1 MPSVLENILK
11 DKLLEVSDLKK
22 NHALPININPSDRD
36 FKKALLEKKTS
47 FILECKKA
55 SPSKGLIRKDFDLL
69 KIAKTYEKF
78 ASCISVL
85 ADSKYFLG
93 SYENI
98 KIVSQHSTKPILC
111 KDFIIDAF
119 QIKLARVMGANA
131 VLLMLSVLD
140 DKNYLELFNLAK
152 SLNMSVLTEV
162 SNQQEI
168 KRLLKL
174 QYDIIGINNRD
185 LHTLTTDINNTLK
198 LRPLLPKDALVVSE
212 SGIHSHTQI
221 KALAPY
227 VNGFL
232 VGSSLMKEKDLKKAC
247 IKLILGENKVC
258 GLTRIKDAKAVYKN
272 HFIYGGLIFEKS
284 SPRYIKPKEALKITK
299 AVKKLDFVGVFVK
312 DKIKKIQ
319 KIAKKLDLK
328 AVQLYGYSQQE
339 IAQLKKSLPKTCAIW
354 QVVSVQ
360 VVSVQV
366 VSVQVGSAMSANDLA
381 PKIKE
386 ASLILYDTKGDKM
399 GGNGVSFDWGILENV
414 KTPFMLAGGLNL
426 DNIQKALKVKA
437 LGLDFNSG
445 LETSP
450 GIKNKDKIKRL
461 ARILREY

>member
-11 DKLLEVSDLKK
+11 DKLLEVSMLKK
-22 NHALPININPSDRD
+22 NHTLLTNINPSDRD

-78 ASCISVL
+78 ASCVSVL

-119 QIKLARVMGANA
+119 QIKLARMMGANA

-162 SNQQEI
+162 SNKQEI
-168 KRLLKL
+168 ECLLKL

-198 LRPLLPKDALVVSE
+198 LRSLLPKDVLVVSE
-212 SGIHSHTQI
+212 SGIYSHAQI

-232 VGSSLMKEKDLKKAC
+232 VGSSLMAQKDLKKAC

-258 GLTRIKDAKAVYKN
+258 GLTGIKDAKVVYKN

-328 AVQLYGYSQQE
+328 AVQLYGYSQKE
-339 IAQLKKSLPKTCAIW
+339 IAQLKKLLPKTCAIW
-354 QVVSVQ
+354 QVVNV
-360 VVSVQV
+360 
-366 VSVQVGSAMSANDLA
+366 MDANDLA
-381 PKIKE
+381 PKAKE

-414 KTPFMLAGGLNL
+414 KMPFMLAGGLNL

-445 LETSP
+445 LEISP

>member
-11 DKLLEVSDLKK
+11 DKLLEVSTLKK
-22 NHALPININPSDRD
+22 NHALPTNINPSDRD

-69 KIAKTYEKF
+69 EITKTYEKF
-78 ASCISVL
+78 ASCVSVL

-98 KIVSQHSTKPILC
+98 KMVSQHSTKPVLC

-162 SNQQEI
+162 SNKQEI

-198 LRPLLPKDALVVSE
+198 LRSLLPKDALVVSE
-212 SGIHSHTQI
+212 SGIHSHAQI
-221 KALAPY
+221 KALAPH

-258 GLTRIKDAKAVYKN
+258 GLTKIKDAKAVYKN

-284 SPRYIKPKEALKITK
+284 SPRYIKPKKALKITK

-339 IAQLKKSLPKTCAIW
+339 IAQLKKTLPKTCTIW
-354 QVVSVQ
+354 QVVN
-360 VVSVQV
+360 
-366 VSVQVGSAMSANDLA
+366 VQVGSVMNANDLA
-381 PKIKE
+381 PKAKE

>member
-11 DKLLEVSDLKK
+11 DKLLEVSALKK
-22 NHALPININPSDRD
+22 NYTLPANISPSDRD

-69 KIAKTYEKF
+69 KIAKVYEKF

-85 ADSKYFLG
+85 ADAKHFLG

-98 KIVSQHSTKPILC
+98 KIVSKHSTKPILC
-111 KDFIIDAF
+111 KDFIIDSF

-131 VLLMLSVLD
+131 VLLMLSALD
-140 DKNYLELFNLAK
+140 DKNYLELFELAK
-152 SLNMSVLTEV
+152 SLKMSVLSEV
-162 SNQQEI
+162 SNKQEI
-168 KRLLKL
+168 QRLLKL
-174 QYDIIGINNRD
+174 KYDIIGINNRD
-185 LHTLTTDINNTLK
+185 LHTLKTDMFHTLE
-198 LRPLLPKDALVVSE
+198 LRPLLPKDALIISE
-212 SGIHSHTQI
+212 SGIHSYAQI

-312 DKIKKIQ
+312 NKIKKIV
-319 KIAKKLDLK
+319 KIAQKLDLK
-328 AVQLYGYSQQE
+328 AVQLYNYSPKK
-339 IAQLKKSLPKTCAIW
+339 ISQLKKSLPKTCAIW
-354 QVVSVQ
+354 QVVSVAD
-360 VVSVQV
+360 SK
-366 VSVQVGSAMSANDLA
+366 DLA
-381 PKIKE
+381 PKTEE
-386 ASLILYDTKGDKM
+386 ASLILYDTKGDKY
-399 GGNGVSFDWGILENV
+399 GGNGVSFDWDILDHV
-414 KTPFMLAGGLNL
+414 KTPFMLAGGLDL
-426 DNIQKALKVKA
+426 DNAQKALKTKA

-445 LETSP
+445 LEISP
-450 GIKNKDKIKRL
+450 GVKNKDKIKRL

>member
-22 NHALPININPSDRD
+22 NHTLPTNINPSDRD

-69 KIAKTYEKF
+69 KITKTYEKF

-85 ADSKYFLG
+85 ADAKYFLG

-119 QIKLARVMGANA
+119 QIKLARMMGADA
-131 VLLMLSVLD
+131 VLLMLSALD

-162 SNQQEI
+162 SNKQEI
-168 KRLLKL
+168 ERLLKL
-174 QYDIIGINNRD
+174 QYDIIGVNNRD
-185 LHTLTTDINNTLK
+185 LHTLKTDIFHTLE
-198 LRPLLPKDALVVSE
+198 LRPLLPKDALIISE
-212 SGIHSHTQI
+212 SGIYSHAQI

-232 VGSSLMKEKDLKKAC
+232 VGSSLMAQKDLKKAC

-258 GLTRIKDAKAVYKN
+258 GLTRIKDAKDVYKN

-284 SPRYIKPKEALKITK
+284 SPRYIKPKKALKITK

-312 DKIKKIQ
+312 DSIKKIQ
-319 KIAKKLDLK
+319 KIVKKLDLK
-328 AVQLYGYSQQE
+328 AVQLYGYSPKK

-354 QVVSVQ
+354 QVISVMN
-360 VVSVQV
+360 
-366 VSVQVGSAMSANDLA
+366 AKDLV
-381 PKIKE
+381 PKTKE

-399 GGNGVSFDWGILENV
+399 GGNGVSFDWEILENV

-445 LETSP
+445 LEISP

>member
-1 MPSVLENILK
+1 MY
-11 DKLLEVSDLKK
+11 LLE
-22 NHALPININPSDRD
+22 I
-36 FKKALLEKKTS
+36 T
-47 FILECKKA
+47 
-55 SPSKGLIRKDFDLL
+55 
-69 KIAKTYEKF
+69 KTYEKF

-198 LRPLLPKDALVVSE
+198 LRSLLPKDVLVMSE
-212 SGIHSHTQI
+212 SGIHSHAQI

-232 VGSSLMKEKDLKKAC
+232 VGSSLMKEKDLKKVC
-247 IKLILGENKVC
+247 VKLILGENKVC

-284 SPRYIKPKEALKITK
+284 SPRYIKPKKALKITK

-312 DKIKKIQ
+312 DGIKKIT
-319 KIAKKLDLK
+319 KNTLKRLDLK

-354 QVVSVQ
+354 QVVNV
-360 VVSVQV
+360 
-366 VSVQVGSAMSANDLA
+366 MSANDLA

-386 ASLILYDTKGDKM
+386 TSLILYDAKGDKM

-445 LETSP
+445 LEISP

-461 ARILREY
+461 AQILREY

>member
-11 DKLLEVSDLKK
+11 DKLLEVSALKK
-22 NHALPININPSDRD
+22 NHALPINIAPSDRD
-36 FKKALLEKKTS
+36 FKKALLEKRTS

-69 KIAKTYEKF
+69 KITKTYEKF
-78 ASCISVL
+78 ASCVSVL
-85 ADSKYFLG
+85 ADSKHFLG

-119 QIKLARVMGANA
+119 QIKLARIMGADA
-131 VLLMLSVLD
+131 VLLMLSALD

-152 SLNMSVLTEV
+152 SLNMSALTEV
-162 SNQQEI
+162 SNKQEI
-168 KRLLKL
+168 ERLLKL

-185 LHTLTTDINNTLK
+185 LHTLKTDIFHTLE
-198 LRPLLPKDALVVSE
+198 LRPLLPKDAIIISE
-212 SGIHSHTQI
+212 SGIYSHAQI

-247 IKLILGENKVC
+247 AKLILGENKVC

-312 DKIKKIQ
+312 DSVKKIQ
-319 KIAKKLDLK
+319 KIAKIVKKLDLK
-328 AVQLYGYSQQE
+328 AVQLYNYSPKE

-354 QVVSVQ
+354 QVVSVAD
-360 VVSVQV
+360 SK
-366 VSVQVGSAMSANDLA
+366 DLT
-381 PKIKE
+381 PKAKG

-399 GGNGVSFDWGILENV
+399 GGNGVSFDWEILENA

-426 DNIQKALKVKA
+426 DNIQKALKIKA

-445 LETSP
+445 LEISP
-450 GIKNKDKIKRL
+450 GIKNKDKIKQL
-461 ARILREY
+461 ARMLREY

>member
-11 DKLLEVSDLKK
+11 DKLLEVSVLKK
-22 NHALPININPSDRD
+22 NHTLPININPSDRD

-98 KIVSQHSTKPILC
+98 KMVSQHSIKPILC

-119 QIKLARVMGANA
+119 QIKLARMMGANA

-140 DKNYLELFNLAK
+140 DKNYSELFNLAK
-152 SLNMSVLTEV
+152 SLNMSMLTEV

-198 LRPLLPKDALVVSE
+198 LRSLLPKDVLVVSE
-212 SGIHSHTQI
+212 SGIHSHAQI

-247 IKLILGENKVC
+247 VKLILGENKVC
-258 GLTRIKDAKAVYKN
+258 GLTKIKDAKAVYKN

-312 DKIKKIQ
+312 NKIKKIQ

-328 AVQLYGYSQQE
+328 AVQLYGYSQKE

-360 VVSVQV
+360 VGSV
-366 VSVQVGSAMSANDLA
+366 MNANDLA
-381 PKIKE
+381 PKAKE

-399 GGNGVSFDWGILENV
+399 GGNGVSFDWCVLENV

-450 GIKNKDKIKRL
+450 GIKNKDTIKRL

>member
-11 DKLLEVSDLKK
+11 DKLLEVSALKK
-22 NHALPININPSDRD
+22 NHALPINITPSDRD

-78 ASCISVL
+78 ASCVSVL

-119 QIKLARVMGANA
+119 QIKLARMMGANA

-162 SNQQEI
+162 SNKQEI

-198 LRPLLPKDALVVSE
+198 LRSLLPKDALIISE
-212 SGIHSHTQI
+212 SGIYSHVQI

-232 VGSSLMKEKDLKKAC
+232 VGSSLMAQKDLKKAC

-284 SPRYIKPKEALKITK
+284 SPRYIKLKKALKITK

-312 DKIKKIQ
+312 DRIKKIQ

-360 VVSVQV
+360 VGSV
-366 VSVQVGSAMSANDLA
+366 MSANDLA

-426 DNIQKALKVKA
+426 DNIQKALRVKA

>member
-11 DKLLEVSDLKK
+11 DKLLEVSELKK

-36 FKKALLEKKTS
+36 FKKALLETKTS

-85 ADSKYFLG
+85 ADSKHFLG

-152 SLNMSVLTEV
+152 SLNMSALTEV
-162 SNQQEI
+162 SNHQEI

-212 SGIHSHTQI
+212 SGIYSHAQI

-232 VGSSLMKEKDLKKAC
+232 VG
-247 IKLILGENKVC
+247 
-258 GLTRIKDAKAVYKN
+258 
-272 HFIYGGLIFEKS
+272 
-284 SPRYIKPKEALKITK
+284 
-299 AVKKLDFVGVFVK
+299 
-312 DKIKKIQ
+312 
-319 KIAKKLDLK
+319 
-328 AVQLYGYSQQE
+328 
-339 IAQLKKSLPKTCAIW
+339 
-354 QVVSVQ
+354 
-360 VVSVQV
+360 
-366 VSVQVGSAMSANDLA
+366 
-381 PKIKE
+381 
-386 ASLILYDTKGDKM
+386 
-399 GGNGVSFDWGILENV
+399 
-414 KTPFMLAGGLNL
+414 
-426 DNIQKALKVKA
+426 
-437 LGLDFNSG
+437 
-445 LETSP
+445 
-450 GIKNKDKIKRL
+450 
-461 ARILREY
+461 

>member
-11 DKLLEVSDLKK
+11 DKLLEVSALKK
-22 NHALPININPSDRD
+22 NHALPVNINPSDRD

-55 SPSKGLIRKDFDLL
+55 SPSKGLIREDFDLL
-69 KIAKTYEKF
+69 KITKTYEKF
-78 ASCISVL
+78 ASCVSVL
-85 ADSKYFLG
+85 ADAKHFLG

-168 KRLLKL
+168 ERLLKL

-185 LHTLTTDINNTLK
+185 LHTLKTDIFHTLE
-198 LRPLLPKDALVVSE
+198 LRPLLPKDALIISE
-212 SGIHSHTQI
+212 SGIYSHAQI

-247 IKLILGENKVC
+247 ARLILGENKVC

-312 DKIKKIQ
+312 DSVKKIQ
-319 KIAKKLDLK
+319 KIAKIVKKLDLK
-328 AVQLYGYSQQE
+328 AVQLYGYSPKK

-354 QVVSVQ
+354 QVVSVMN
-360 VVSVQV
+360 
-366 VSVQVGSAMSANDLA
+366 AKDLA
-381 PKIKE
+381 PKAKE

-399 GGNGVSFDWGILENV
+399 GGNGVSFDWEILENV

-426 DNIQKALKVKA
+426 DNIQKALKIKA

-445 LETSP
+445 LEISP
-450 GIKNKDKIKRL
+450 GIKNKDKIKQL

>member
-11 DKLLEVSDLKK
+11 DKLLEVSMLKK
-22 NHALPININPSDRD
+22 NHTLPANITPSDRD

-69 KIAKTYEKF
+69 EITKTYEKF
-78 ASCISVL
+78 ASCVSVL

-119 QIKLARVMGANA
+119 QIKLARMMGADA

-140 DKNYLELFNLAK
+140 DENYLELFNLAK

-168 KRLLKL
+168 ERLLKL

-185 LHTLTTDINNTLK
+185 LHTLKTDIFHTLE
-198 LRPLLPKDALVVSE
+198 LRPLLPKDAIIISE
-212 SGIHSHTQI
+212 SGIYSHAQI

-232 VGSSLMKEKDLKKAC
+232 VGSSLMAQKDLKKAC
-247 IKLILGENKVC
+247 TKLILGENKVC
-258 GLTRIKDAKAVYKN
+258 GLTRIKDAKDVYKN

-319 KIAKKLDLK
+319 KVAKKLDLK
-328 AVQLYGYSQQE
+328 AVQLYNYSQKE

-354 QVVSVQ
+354 QVVSVAD
-360 VVSVQV
+360 SK
-366 VSVQVGSAMSANDLA
+366 DLT
-381 PKIKE
+381 PKAKG

-399 GGNGVSFDWGILENV
+399 GGNGVSFDWEILENV

-426 DNIQKALKVKA
+426 DNIQKALKIKA

-445 LETSP
+445 LEISP
-450 GIKNKDKIKRL
+450 GIKNKDKIKQL